1 MKKKAI
7 VLKRNGKAYLCL
19 PVQEIDL
26 GEFIFLR
33 NEAEKNIVSLIKEDE
48 ARRAEISRLWAEV
61 NELKKEIA
69 YLKGEEDNGND

>member
-26 GEFIFLR
+26 GEFISLR
-33 NEAEKNIVSLIKEDE
+33 NEAEKNAAALIKEDE

-69 YLKGEEDNGND
+69 YLKGEDNGND

>member
-26 GEFIFLR
+26 GEFISLR
-33 NEAEKNIVSLIKEDE
+33 NEAEKNLAALIKEDD
-48 ARRAEISRLWAEV
+48 ARRAEISRLWAEI
-61 NELKKEIA
+61 NDLKEEIA
-69 YLKGEEDNGND
+69 YLKGEDNGND